1 MGNGTNSFNI
11 NGDVNGVG
19 VMLDGTVIQNIY
31 NENESYTVPS
41 QLTKTIGS
49 TKNFIGRTKELQD
62 IETQLKGLGV
72 RYFLRNK
79 T

>member
-1 MGNGTNSFNI
+1 MGNSTNSFNI

-31 NENESYTVPS
+31 NENESYTVPP

-49 TKNFIGRTKELQD
+49 TKNFIGRTKEPQD